1 MEWQPEGRYADDK
14 RADIRASF
22 GGFNVPL
29 EIKKSM
35 HPQLWTAISKQLVA
49 KYTRDP
55 GAEGYGVSVVLW
67 FGVQQKVPMPLKGTR
82 PRSACELRG
91 MLREGLGDEER
102 MKISIVVLDVEEPSA
117 E

>member
-14 RADIRASF
+14 REDIRASF
-22 GGFNVPL
+22 GGFNIPV

-35 HPQLWTAISKQLVA
+35 HPQLWTAISQQLVA

-67 FGVQQKVPMPLKGTR
+67 FGVQPKVPMPLKGTR

-91 MLREGLGDEER
+91 ILREGLGDEER